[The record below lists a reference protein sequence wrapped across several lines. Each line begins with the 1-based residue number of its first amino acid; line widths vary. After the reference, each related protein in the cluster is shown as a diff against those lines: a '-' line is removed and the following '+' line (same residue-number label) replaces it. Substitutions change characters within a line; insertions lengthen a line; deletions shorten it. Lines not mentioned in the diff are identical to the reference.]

1 MFKKILPLTLAAAL
15 TVPAAAAADRELDPI
30 FEATPVDGPRD
41 PGCFQQ
47 DDRRNPIVRGATSS
61 AGQTII
67 GGLIGALV
75 GNQIGSGSGRDIATG
90 VGAAAGAAIGA
101 ERARR
106 QQQARVQACQQYRAY
121 GGETRQA
128 GYR

>member
-1 MFKKILPLTLAAAL
+1 MFKRFLPLMLGAAL
-15 TVPAAAAADRELDPI
+15 VVPAATAAERELDPI
-30 FEATPVDGPRD
+30 FEVTPVDGTPAQD
-41 PGCFQQ
+41 CFRQA
-47 DDRRNPIVRGATSS
+47 DDRNVFVRGATST

-67 GGLIGALV
+67 GGLLGAAI

-106 QQQARVQACQQYRAY
+106 QQQADIRSCQQYRGY
-121 GGETRQA
+121 A
-128 GYR
+128 G